1 VVDVTD
7 AAPGYAPPVREQKG
21 SGRLLLVVVVVAL
34 LLRVFLFEQFYVQG
48 PSMEPTLFEPSRVVV
63 EKLTGGIRDVSRGDV
78 VVFQHGSGSDSRDLI
93 KRVIALPGERVAL
106 RGCVVYVDSVALR
119 EPYVEPS
126 VNGCGVGDLAEQVV
140 PAGRMFV
147 LGDNREESAD
157 SRSFGPVSI
166 SRVVG
171 RAVAVVWPPSEWG
184 RL

>member
-1 VVDVTD
+1 
-7 AAPGYAPPVREQKG
+7 
-21 SGRLLLVVVVVAL
+21 
-34 LLRVFLFEQFYVQG
+34 
-48 PSMEPTLFEPSRVVV
+48 MEPTLFEPSRIVV

-78 VVFQHGSGSDSRDLI
+78 VVFHHGSGRDSRDLV

-106 RGCVVYVDSVALR
+106 RGCVVYVNSVALR

-126 VNGCGVGDLAEQVV
+126 VNGCGVGDLVEQVV

-157 SRSFGPVSI
+157 SRSFGPVSL

-171 RAVAVVWPPSEWG
+171 RAVAVVWPPSQWG